1 MRTEMWNDDK
11 LEGYMLSAQFSLRG
25 SLSLWDISNNSKNI
39 VFSVPVFTYS
49 PVSSLP
55 WLNLIPDLS
64 LLCSFSSQL
73 SSLSLIF
80 LWKSVMTPNPS
91 VPLSYPPFQFHLCML
106 LLTGGDFLFFHSWLF
121 MFLLSSV
128 WILASVLAWGF
139 HLGMTWLIHTY
150 IHESRC
156 THTCL
161 HTDKG
166 RKACTCMQLYVV
178 KLVISQRSWKE
189 LPQAWLSSGEM
200 NRDKMSLKRSSFSL
214 SWN

>member
-121 MFLLSSV
+121 VSSLWCMNTGFCPCMGV
-128 WILASVLAWGF
+128 SSWYDLTYTHLYTWKQVHTHMPAHRQRQESVHMYAIICCQVSNF
-139 HLGMTWLIHTY
+139 T
-150 IHESRC
+150 
-156 THTCL
+156 
-161 HTDKG
+161 K
-166 RKACTCMQLYVV
+166 K
-178 KLVISQRSWKE
+178 
-189 LPQAWLSSGEM
+189 
-200 NRDKMSLKRSSFSL
+200 LKRTPTSL
-214 SWN
+214 AVLRWNE

>member
-11 LEGYMLSAQFSLRG
+11 LEGYMLSAQFSHRG

-80 LWKSVMTPNPS
+80 LWISVMTPNPS

-106 LLTGGDFLFFHSWLF
+106 LLTGGDFLFFHIAGSLCFFSLVYEYW
-121 MFLLSSV
+121 LLSLHGGFILV
-128 WILASVLAWGF
+128 WPDLY
-139 HLGMTWLIHTY
+139 TLIYMKAGAHT
-150 IHESRC
+150 H
-156 THTCL
+156 
-161 HTDKG
+161 
-166 RKACTCMQLYVV
+166 ACTQTKAGKRAHVCNYM
-178 KLVISQRSWKE
+178 
-189 LPQAWLSSGEM
+189 LSS
-200 NRDKMSLKRSSFSL
+200 
-214 SWN
+214 